1 MDSQS
6 FYFDLPKELIAQ
18 YPTKE
23 REASRL
29 LVIDPKNNSFEHKN
43 SVKSLLDFIDEDC
56 ILVFNNSRVRK
67 ARLFGISSTGA
78 KVEFLFLNRLENGFW
93 EVIVSKSRSQK
104 VGKEYLLEGD
114 VKIKIVGD
122 SERGRK
128 IIKSE
133 FPLEESFFEH
143 YGHIPLPPYIK
154 REDQEE
160 DEERYQNVFAQRVG
174 SAAAPTAGL
183 HFSEELLKKLKEKA
197 YAIAEVTLHV
207 GLGTF
212 EPIRSEKIEEHIMH
226 TENYSISSEVAKLI
240 NEGRAKGKKIISVG
254 TTTLRVLESATKEG
268 KLLEGDNSTNIF
280 IYPGY
285 QFKMVDAL
293 FTNFHTPDSTLF
305 LLVCAF
311 GGKELTMK
319 AYNEAIKESYRFFS
333 YGDATF
339 FKNHI

>member
-23 REASRL
+23 RDASRL
-29 LVIDPKNNSFEHKN
+29 LVIDPQSNSFEHKN
-43 SVKSLLDFIDEDC
+43 SVKSFLDFIDKDC

-67 ARLFGISSTGA
+67 ARLFGVSSTGA
-78 KVEFLFLNRLENGFW
+78 KVEFLFLNRLENGLW

-128 IIKSE
+128 IIKSD

-154 REDQEE
+154 RGDQEE
-160 DEERYQNVFAQRVG
+160 DEERYQNVFAQQVG

-183 HFSEELLKKLKEKA
+183 HFSEELLEKLKEKA
-197 YAIAEVTLHV
+197 YAVAEVTLHV

-226 TENYSISSEVAKLI
+226 TENYSISSEVANII

-254 TTTLRVLESATKEG
+254 TTTLRVLESATKDG
-268 KLLEGDNSTNIF
+268 KLQEGDNSTNIF

-285 QFKMVDAL
+285 SFKMVDAL